1 MSDEDLLG
9 YLFDTLEAPDI
20 ERIER
25 ELEADELARA
35 RLEELRRVNRLLAED
50 DNIDPPMGLAA
61 NTLNLVQRQIVA
73 DDRAA
78 VAVAGKEWGETGSK
92 MRAVDFAVVASV
104 LGLAA
109 VLVLPAIA
117 TLRGDQAR
125 LACADNMRQLGVA
138 ISSYAHTENGHI
150 PFIAP
155 NGMLDNAG
163 AFTVALKERE
173 LLGNVRHIICPGSN
187 AGVAIVP
194 SVDELRQ
201 AAASDPDRVKTLKR
215 YMGGSYGYLMG
226 FDQFGIYYG
235 RSLADKTMPL
245 VADRPPRGEEGIS
258 SPNSPNHGYSGQNIL
273 FADGS
278 VRWLPSPIWRGENFF
293 INNIGSV
300 AAGLSPYDLVIGLSE
315 AQPHPPS
322 REQ

>member
-9 YLFDTLEAPDI
+9 YLFDALELPEM

-25 ELEADELARA
+25 ELENDPLARD

-78 VAVAGKEWGETGSK
+78 VAVKEWGEPASK

-109 VLVLPAIA
+109 VLVFPAIA

-125 LACADNMRQLGVA
+125 LACADGLRSLGVA
-138 ISSYAHTENGHI
+138 INTYANTESGQL

-155 NGMLDNAG
+155 NGVMGNAG

-173 LLGNVRHIICPGSN
+173 LITNVRHLICPGSN
-187 AGVAIVP
+187 AGVVLVP
-194 SVDELRQ
+194 SLDELQ
-201 AAASDPDRVKTLKR
+201 KAVTADPDRLPTLRR

-235 RSLADKTMPL
+235 RRLVDNAMPL
-245 VADRPPRGEEGIS
+245 ISDRPPRGEEGIS

-273 FADGS
+273 FADGG
-278 VRWLPSPIWRGENFF
+278 VRWLPSPIWRGENYF
-293 INNIGSV
+293 INNAGTV
-300 AAGLSPYDLVIGLSE
+300 AAGMSPSDLVLGMSE
-315 AQPHPPS
+315 ASPHPPN
-322 REQ
+322 RGQ